1 MKMQWLQFAC
11 VLTFFLIATC
21 TMAYTP
27 YNSYESSDSTYN
39 KVPTTV
45 VKSEDFKVPSESEK
59 EYKSSFLPKND
70 YYKKPS
76 ILEDNYKKVSSVPKH
91 ESFLPKNDYYKKP
104 LFSEDNY
111 KKESYVLEVPSK
123 DKPEYKESFLPKFD
137 YFKQPSFSEDNYK
150 KTSYVPEVS
159 SMAKPE

>member
-1 MKMQWLQFAC
+1 MGSQMKKQLLQFAC
-11 VLTFFLIATC
+11 VLAFFLIATC
-21 TMAYTP
+21 TVAHSP

-59 EYKSSFLPKND
+59 EYKLSFLPKND

-76 ILEDNYKKVSSVPKH
+76 ILEDNYKKVSLVPEH

-104 LFSEDNY
+104 LFSEDNN
-111 KKESYVLEVPSK
+111 KKESYVSDVPSK
-123 DKPEYKESFLPKFD
+123 AKPEYKESLMPKFD
-137 YFKQPSFSEDNYK
+137 NFKKP
-150 KTSYVPEVS
+150 SYVPRGTLNG
-159 SMAKPE
+159 